1 LPNLAEGFL
10 KALLG
15 PNETGTRPPSNLPA
29 GAQEI
34 PISPADVSLAYG
46 ARTLIDS
53 VANDPWFGFGPS
65 QPMQPLAPAGTM
77 PRTRD
82 YQFGSNL
89 YFAPRT
95 EDPGYISFSQL
106 RMLAL
111 YDIVRLCIETRK
123 QQILKI
129 PFQFRTE
136 REPGEKNSQY
146 NKRNL
151 GDDRVVYLNTF
162 FKFPDHENSILNWIN
177 MLCEEIFVTD
187 ALSIWPVLDDDN
199 KVLALR
205 QIDGSTI
212 KPLHTPQGWRP
223 AAPNPAYQQIVKG
236 AVALNLTAGLCPDCQ
251 SKGWHSNAL
260 ETSVIQTWGG
270 PMQTKRGR
278 CTPLIYFPFNPTV
291 NKFYGFGP
299 TEQVIRTIMMG
310 MGRTV
315 SQASWFNEGNIPE
328 AIACV
333 PDTWG
338 LEQIK
343 QLQAF
348 MDQLSGDISI
358 KRRVRFMPALSQYIQ
373 TKEAV
378 LKNDFDEWLA
388 RVCCYAFNVAP
399 TPLIRQMNR
408 ATSQSSAQAA
418 LEEGTLPTLGR
429 IAEVITTAIRQYF
442 GKEFA
447 DIEFAYKLDD
457 QSDPAVQQ
465 KIADGHLKDGVW
477 CIDEVR
483 DDQGREPLPNGAG
496 AIFRVYTPQGWTPID
511 QVDDLAQSNLDAAQA
526 KVEQIKNPPPPT
538 MPGQVAAGQKPQQK
552 QIAAPKDSAAEKLLK
567 ALPAPRPMSL
577 KKKAILGLLKYTY
590 GSTQINI
597 DSATSIG
604 LQMQI
609 LRDSISDEQLAGKGR
624 ETQGHVTV
632 RYGIQGAKTDGIRT
646 FFQGLAPFDI
656 QFGMVRVFPPTTNS
670 DDAAVVHVQVISPE
684 LELINAAL
692 PDYGSFKDADFE
704 YHPHATLAYVKPEFA
719 NLYDGIGTLDGMTYR
734 VESIAICP
742 KEDNEPAEI
751 VQLCRK
757 EPLAEKLAKYSE
769 DQPRVP
775 AGEPGGGEFGTIG
788 EPVKFAPS
796 EKMRIAMENHRG
808 GSLEAQRIA
817 DQQERII
824 SKALGLPRTPDN
836 SPFDLRSAKIGV
848 ECKTMVESKNGKVTM
863 NKDAIGRKVADA
875 KGPPPLKYYTVVADK
890 RGGSTQYYYK
900 AGVGSFNVSAMTKT
914 NLTELR
920 GILRGKH

>member
-1 LPNLAEGFL
+1 
-10 KALLG
+10 
-15 PNETGTRPPSNLPA
+15 
-29 GAQEI
+29 
-34 PISPADVSLAYG
+34 
-46 ARTLIDS
+46 
-53 VANDPWFGFGPS
+53 
-65 QPMQPLAPAGTM
+65 M
-77 PRTRD
+77 
-82 YQFGSNL
+82 
-89 YFAPRT
+89 
-95 EDPGYISFSQL
+95 
-106 RMLAL
+106 
-111 YDIVRLCIETRK
+111 
-123 QQILKI
+123 
-129 PFQFRTE
+129 
-136 REPGEKNSQY
+136 
-146 NKRNL
+146 
-151 GDDRVVYLNTF
+151 
-162 FKFPDHENSILNWIN
+162 
-177 MLCEEIFVTD
+177 
-187 ALSIWPVLDDDN
+187 
-199 KVLALR
+199 
-205 QIDGSTI
+205 
-212 KPLHTPQGWRP
+212 
-223 AAPNPAYQQIVKG
+223 
-236 AVALNLTAGLCPDCQ
+236 
-251 SKGWHSNAL
+251 
-260 ETSVIQTWGG
+260 
-270 PMQTKRGR
+270 
-278 CTPLIYFPFNPTV
+278 
-291 NKFYGFGP
+291 
-299 TEQVIRTIMMG
+299 
-310 MGRTV
+310 
-315 SQASWFNEGNIPE
+315 
-328 AIACV
+328 
-333 PDTWG
+333 
-338 LEQIK
+338 
-343 QLQAF
+343 
-348 MDQLSGDISI
+348 
-358 KRRVRFMPALSQYIQ
+358 
-373 TKEAV
+373 
-378 LKNDFDEWLA
+378 
-388 RVCCYAFNVAP
+388 
-399 TPLIRQMNR
+399 
-408 ATSQSSAQAA
+408 
-418 LEEGTLPTLGR
+418 
-429 IAEVITTAIRQYF
+429 
-442 GKEFA
+442 
-447 DIEFAYKLDD
+447 
-457 QSDPAVQQ
+457 
-465 KIADGHLKDGVW
+465 W

-848 ECKTMVESKNGKVTM
+848 ECKTMLESKNGKITM

-875 KGPPPLKYYTVVADK
+875 KGPPPLKYYYTVVADK